1 MIPTQ
6 ETRCPLKNALN
17 HLHSTPLMAPL
28 LDAETLLNVALMI
41 ILCIGF
47 TFTYMM
53 EGFPNFAHTGYA
65 SIGALVSF
73 YMARIVGLNPYLT
86 WPFSA
91 LAGGAV
97 GVFLYVCVVRPI
109 KRHGG
114 YQDITLTLTFL
125 IVAQVIPS
133 LCYIF
138 NFWSRF
144 TLGHQTRNYSLSY
157 LDFTWNGYR
166 GIAVV
171 GPLMSLLLVVGV
183 HLFLTRTR
191 LGLSLRATSE
201 DEGLAATIGVN
212 TYRAHCA
219 SWFISGSLAALAGSI
234 ITIHKGMG
242 VEGTEGLIIN
252 VMSGA
257 ILGGLYSIYGAIIG
271 GMFIALAENTL
282 KSLFFIFFGLAAET
296 WKGLLP
302 LAFLLT
308 ATAFFPNGLT
318 GHEDLNVRSLLR
330 KALKAMG
337 FRGD

>member
-1 MIPTQ
+1 M
-6 ETRCPLKNALN
+6 AL
-17 HLHSTPLMAPL
+17 L
-28 LDAETLLNVALMI
+28 LNAETLLNVALMI

-53 EGFPNFAHTGYA
+53 DGFPNFAHTGYA

-73 YMARIVGLNPYLT
+73 YLARIVGLNPYLT

-91 LAGGAV
+91 LAGGAI
-97 GVFLYVCVVRPI
+97 GVFFYVCIVRPI
-109 KRHGG
+109 KRGRG

-125 IVAQVIPS
+125 VVAQVIPS

-138 NFWSRF
+138 NWWSRY
-144 TLGHQTRNYSLSY
+144 TLGAQTRNYSLGY

-166 GIAVV
+166 GITVV

-201 DEGLAATIGVN
+201 DESLAATIGVN
-212 TYRAHCA
+212 TFRAHCA
-219 SWFISGSLAALAGSI
+219 SWFLSGSLAALAGSI
-234 ITIHKGMG
+234 ITIHRGIG
-242 VEGTEGLIIN
+242 IEGTEGLIIN

-257 ILGGLYSIYGAIIG
+257 IIG
-271 GMFIALAENTL
+271 GIFIALAENTL
-282 KSLFFIFFGLAAET
+282 KNLFFIFFGLAAET

-318 GHEDLNVRSLLR
+318 GNRDLNLRSLIR
-330 KALKAMG
+330 KILKTMG
-337 FRGD
+337 L

>member
-1 MIPTQ
+1 
-6 ETRCPLKNALN
+6 
-17 HLHSTPLMAPL
+17 
-28 LDAETLLNVALMI
+28 
-41 ILCIGF
+41 
-47 TFTYMM
+47 MM
-53 EGFPNFAHTGYA
+53 EGFPNFAHTSYA

-73 YMARIVGLNPYLT
+73 YLVRIAGLNPYIT

-97 GVFLYVCVVRPI
+97 GVILYVCLVRPI
-109 KRHGG
+109 KRDRG

-144 TLGHQTRNYSLSY
+144 TLGHQTRNYSLGS
-157 LDFTWNGYR
+157 LDFTWNGLR
-166 GIAVV
+166 GITVA
-171 GPLMSLLLVVGV
+171 GPVMCLLLVAGV

-201 DEGLAATIGVN
+201 DEALAATIGVN
-212 TYRAHCA
+212 TFRAHCA
-219 SWFISGSLAALAGSI
+219 SWFISGALAALAGSI
-234 ITIHKGMG
+234 ITIHSGMG
-242 VEGTEGLIIN
+242 VEGADGLIIN

-257 ILGGLYSIYGAIIG
+257 ILGGLSSIYGAIIG
-271 GMFIALAENTL
+271 GIFIAVAQDALGQL
-282 KSLFFIFFGLAAET
+282 IFTAFGVAYEY

-302 LAFLLT
+302 PAFLLV

-318 GHEDLNVRSLLR
+318 SHDGLSVRSIRRRALR
-330 KALKAMG
+330 ALGAG
-337 FRGD
+337 GD

>member
-1 MIPTQ
+1 M
-6 ETRCPLKNALN
+6 ALV
-17 HLHSTPLMAPL
+17 

-73 YMARIVGLNPYLT
+73 YLARIVGLNPYLT
-86 WPFSA
+86 WPFSVF
-91 LAGGAV
+91 AGGAV

-109 KRHGG
+109 KRNRG

-133 LCYIF
+133 LSYIF
-138 NFWSRF
+138 NYWSRF
-144 TLGHQTRNYSLSY
+144 TLGHQTRNYSLGS
-157 LDFTWNGYR
+157 LDFTWNGFK
-166 GIAVV
+166 GITIM
-171 GPLMSLLLVVGV
+171 GPLMCILLVIGV
-183 HLFLTRTR
+183 HLFLTGTR

-201 DEGLAATIGVN
+201 NENLASAIGVN
-212 TYRAHCA
+212 TFRAHCA
-219 SWFISGSLAALAGSI
+219 SWFLSGALAALAGSI
-234 ITIHKGMG
+234 ITIYKGVG
-242 VEGTEGLIIN
+242 VGGADGLIIN

-257 ILGGLYSIYGAIIG
+257 ILGGLDSIYGAIIG
-271 GMFIALAENTL
+271 GIFIAVAQDALSE
-282 KSLFFIFFGLAAET
+282 LFHVAFGLASES

-302 LAFLLT
+302 LAFLLI

-318 GHEDLNVRSLLR
+318 SYKDFNVQNLRRRILN
-330 KALKAMG
+330 ALG
-337 FRGD
+337 IRGD

>member
-1 MIPTQ
+1 M
-6 ETRCPLKNALN
+6 AL
-17 HLHSTPLMAPL
+17 L
-28 LDAETLLNVALMI
+28 LNAETLLNVALMI

-53 EGFPNFAHTGYA
+53 DGFPNFAHTGYA

-73 YMARIVGLNPYLT
+73 YLARIVGLNPYLT

-91 LAGGAV
+91 LAGGAI
-97 GVFLYVCVVRPI
+97 GVFFYVCIVRPI
-109 KRHGG
+109 KRGRG

-125 IVAQVIPS
+125 VVAQVIPS

-138 NFWSRF
+138 NWWSRY
-144 TLGHQTRNYSLSY
+144 TLGAQTRNYSLGY

-166 GIAVV
+166 GITVV

-201 DEGLAATIGVN
+201 DESLAATIGVN
-212 TYRAHCA
+212 TFRAHCA
-219 SWFISGSLAALAGSI
+219 SWFLSGSLAALAGSI
-234 ITIHKGMG
+234 ITIHRGIG
-242 VEGTEGLIIN
+242 IEGTEGLIVN

-257 ILGGLYSIYGAIIG
+257 IIG
-271 GMFIALAENTL
+271 GIFIALAENTL
-282 KSLFFIFFGLAAET
+282 KNLFFIFFGLAAET

-318 GHEDLNVRSLLR
+318 GNRDLNLRSLIR
-330 KALKAMG
+330 KILKTMG
-337 FRGD
+337 L